1 MEVLDLMIV
10 GEIATCIRSFFHF
23 LKVESMK
30 ILEVYNSFEVIIL
43 LFSNR
48 DLKKLII
55 PLIIEQVLALTIGI
69 FDTMMV
75 SQCGQSAVS
84 GVSIVDGLNVLII
97 NIFSALATGGAVVC
111 SQYIGKKDEKMACH
125 SAKQLLFTILGLSL
139 VIMVLCMIFNG
150 NLLNLI
156 FGHIESDVM
165 AYARTY
171 FFFSALSYPFIGL
184 FNGGAALF
192 RSMGNSKVAM
202 TNSFYMNIGNIVLN
216 YFFIFIL
223 NMSVK
228 GAAIATLL
236 SRMFCSFI
244 ILYMLL
250 NKEHIVHIDTYLKY
264 KFDFSTVKRILK
276 IGIPNGLENGMF
288 QMGKILVQR
297 LVSTFGTAAIASGNY
312 DIMASVMIGGMV
324 PPCAIALSTILF
336 KNRFTKEERDA
347 TPG

>member
-1 MEVLDLMIV
+1 M
-10 GEIATCIRSFFHF
+10 
-23 LKVESMK
+23 
-30 ILEVYNSFEVIIL
+30 

-111 SQYIGKKDEKMACH
+111 SQYIGKKDEEMACH

-165 AYARTY
+165 AYA
-171 FFFSALSYPFIGL
+171 SAECAACR
-184 FNGGAALF
+184 NG
-192 RSMGNSKVAM
+192 
-202 TNSFYMNIGNIVLN
+202 
-216 YFFIFIL
+216 
-223 NMSVK
+223 
-228 GAAIATLL
+228 
-236 SRMFCSFI
+236 C
-244 ILYMLL
+244 
-250 NKEHIVHIDTYLKY
+250 
-264 KFDFSTVKRILK
+264 
-276 IGIPNGLENGMF
+276 
-288 QMGKILVQR
+288 
-297 LVSTFGTAAIASGNY
+297 
-312 DIMASVMIGGMV
+312 
-324 PPCAIALSTILF
+324 
-336 KNRFTKEERDA
+336 
-347 TPG
+347 

>member
-1 MEVLDLMIV
+1 M
-10 GEIATCIRSFFHF
+10 
-23 LKVESMK
+23 
-30 ILEVYNSFEVIIL
+30 

-125 SAKQLLFTILGLSL
+125 SAKQLLFTILSLSL

-165 AYARTY
+165 AYARKHRN
-171 FFFSALSYPFIGL
+171 FS
-184 FNGGAALF
+184 F
-192 RSMGNSKVAM
+192 RQLLERQSDKLEVVVTFLA
-202 TNSFYMNIGNIVLN
+202 
-216 YFFIFIL
+216 IL
-223 NMSVK
+223 ELM
-228 GAAIATLL
+228 
-236 SRMFCSFI
+236 
-244 ILYMLL
+244 
-250 NKEHIVHIDTYLKY
+250 
-264 KFDFSTVKRILK
+264 K
-276 IGIPNGLENGMF
+276 IGEIHLTQEHAFDDMYIEIQEAEGEETELLLEDLGDLE
-288 QMGKILVQR
+288 G
-297 LVSTFGTAAIASGNY
+297 
-312 DIMASVMIGGMV
+312 
-324 PPCAIALSTILF
+324 
-336 KNRFTKEERDA
+336 
-347 TPG
+347 

>member
-1 MEVLDLMIV
+1 M
-10 GEIATCIRSFFHF
+10 
-23 LKVESMK
+23 
-30 ILEVYNSFEVIIL
+30 

-111 SQYIGKKDEKMACH
+111 SQYIGKKDEEMACH

-202 TNSFYMNIGNIVLN
+202 TN
-216 YFFIFIL
+216 
-223 NMSVK
+223 
-228 GAAIATLL
+228 
-236 SRMFCSFI
+236 
-244 ILYMLL
+244 
-250 NKEHIVHIDTYLKY
+250 
-264 KFDFSTVKRILK
+264 
-276 IGIPNGLENGMF
+276 
-288 QMGKILVQR
+288 
-297 LVSTFGTAAIASGNY
+297 
-312 DIMASVMIGGMV
+312 
-324 PPCAIALSTILF
+324 
-336 KNRFTKEERDA
+336 
-347 TPG
+347 